1 MSRSLDDADDPDAR
15 TYEYS
20 DSTLLG
26 RMIRYIL
33 AYRALFATVVMLTAV
48 AIALSVL
55 TPFVLRQAI
64 DVDFPSG
71 IITSIISTATLYI
84 ILQGII
90 WVVNYSSGYLMALMG
105 QRAVYDIRQELYS
118 HIQEMS
124 EEFHDHSSSGRII
137 SRLTNDVDRMSE
149 LLGGELINSFAQV
162 FVVFAIGAAMFASN
176 LRLAIVSL
184 SIIPILLVTTI
195 YFRRIMREAYRRT
208 RKTISNVTSNFAESI
223 SGAKV
228 TKSFARERRSTE
240 IFAGLNELDYQS
252 NVEAG
257 RAQAAFF
264 PVIRFISGVG
274 TAIIFLFGGL
284 FYLNPAFLYVSPTLT
299 PAVTLGTIVMFVQLS
314 DSFFRPI
321 LTIANF
327 YTSVQSAF
335 AGGER
340 VFSILDTKSMVQDSP
355 DAFMMPEI
363 RGHVKFDDVTFG
375 YGDGPVVLDHF
386 DLEIQPGETI
396 AIVGDTGAGKTTIVS
411 LLNRFYD
418 VRDGSIQIDKIDI
431 RTVTQRSLHSRIGLV
446 LQDAFLFM
454 GTVKDNIKYGRLEA
468 TDDEIVAALEAI
480 GARRIIDNLEKGLDT
495 EVGER
500 GSRLSEGER
509 QLVSFARALL
519 ENPRI
524 LILDEATSSIDI
536 YTEHAI
542 QKGMR
547 VLLKGRTSIVV
558 AHRLSTIVNADRIV
572 VLEQGKIVESGKH
585 AELMQLKGK
594 YYSLYD
600 LQIRPRAMQRILK

>member
-1 MSRSLDDADDPDAR
+1 VSRSIDSADDPDAR
-15 TYEYS
+15 TYEYT
-20 DSTLLG
+20 DSTLLK
-26 RMIRYIL
+26 RMVSYL
-33 AYRALFATVVMLTAV
+33 FAYRRLFATVTALTGIS
-48 AIALSVL
+48 IALSVW

-71 IITSIISTATLYI
+71 IISSIAATAMLYMA
-84 ILQGII
+84 LQGII
-90 WVVNYSSGYLMALMG
+90 WVVNYGSSYLMSLMG

-118 HIQEMS
+118 HIQEVS
-124 EEFHDHSSSGRII
+124 EEFHDHSSSGRVI

-149 LLGGELINSFAQV
+149 LLGGELIGSFAQI
-162 FVVFAIGAAMFASN
+162 FVVFAIGATMFTTN
-176 LRLAIVSL
+176 FRLAIVSL
-184 SIIPILLVTTI
+184 SIVPILLVSTI

-208 RKTISNVTSNFAESI
+208 RKTISNVTSNLAESI

-240 IFAGLNELDYQS
+240 IFAQLNDADYRS
-252 NVEAG
+252 NIDAG
-257 RAQAAFF
+257 KAQAAFF
-264 PVIRFISGVG
+264 PVIRFIGGLG
-274 TAIIFLFGGL
+274 TAIILLFGGWM
-284 FYLNPAFLYVSPTLT
+284 YLDPSFLYINPTLT
-299 PAVTLGTIVMFVQLS
+299 PIVTLGTIVMFIQFS

-340 VFSILDTKSMVQDSP
+340 VFSILDTESMVKDSP
-355 DAFMMPEI
+355 DALPMPEI
-363 RGHVKFDDVTFG
+363 EGHVKFENVTFG
-375 YGDGPVVLDHF
+375 YGEGPVVLENF
-386 DLEIQPGETI
+386 NLEIQPGETI
-396 AIVGDTGAGKTTIVS
+396 AIVGDTGAGKTTIVN

-418 VRDGSIQIDKIDI
+418 VREGVVQIDGIDI
-431 RTVTQRSLHSRIGLV
+431 RSVTQQSLHSRIGLV

-454 GTVKDNIKYGRLEA
+454 GTVKDNIRYGYQNA
-468 TDDEIVAALEAI
+468 TDEEIIAALQTI
-480 GARRIIDNLEKGLDT
+480 GARRIIENLSKGLDT

-500 GSRLSEGER
+500 GARLSEGER

-519 ENPRI
+519 ANPRI

-536 YTEHAI
+536 YTEYAI
-542 QKGMR
+542 QRGLK
-547 VLLKGRTSIVV
+547 VLLKGRTSIVI

-572 VLEQGKIVESGKH
+572 VLEHGKIVESGKH
-585 AELMQLKGK
+585 AELMQIKGK

-600 LQIRPRAMQRILK
+600 LQIRPRAMQRTF